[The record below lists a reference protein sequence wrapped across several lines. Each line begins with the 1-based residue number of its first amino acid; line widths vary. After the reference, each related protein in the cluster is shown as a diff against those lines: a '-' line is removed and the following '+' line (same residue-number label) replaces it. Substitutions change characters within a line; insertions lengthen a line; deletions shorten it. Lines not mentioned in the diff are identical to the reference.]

1 MARTNL
7 IKSEVFLTNTT
18 VADPDQLKSPLS
30 EPIYLVKVPLNVNIV
45 KQHLLHKKQPL
56 KNLWSEGGFQLMLIL
71 SLLAIY
77 FDALYQ
83 RDITF
88 IQIGSGHT
96 VVMFVKTIEKT
107 WNFF

>member
-1 MARTNL
+1 
-7 IKSEVFLTNTT
+7 
-18 VADPDQLKSPLS
+18 
-30 EPIYLVKVPLNVNIV
+30 
-45 KQHLLHKKQPL
+45 
-56 KNLWSEGGFQLMLIL
+56 MLIL

-107 WNFF
+107 